1 MSKRHRE
8 SRMQAK
14 VPKEARRLDHR
25 RDRHTAKTAL
35 QVSDPEAVVLPSTP
49 RQLVADDA
57 PKAVATPSPKTGR
70 RFRHWKAPFWKRRN
84 VARHERNVQLDH
96 LLRDV

>member
-8 SRMQAK
+8 SRVQAK

-25 RDRHTAKTAL
+25 RDRHTAKAAL
-35 QVSDPEAVVLPSTP
+35 LASDLEAVVLPSAP
-49 RQLVADDA
+49 RQLATDDV
-57 PKAVATPSPKTGR
+57 PKATVSPATRP

-96 LLRDV
+96 LFREV

>member
-35 QVSDPEAVVLPSTP
+35 QVSDPEALILPSVS
-49 RQLVADDA
+49 RQPVMEEA
-57 PKAVATPSPKTGR
+57 PKAVTTATSRR

-84 VARHERNVQLDH
+84 VARHERNVQLEH
-96 LLRDV
+96 LFREV

>member
-8 SRMQAK
+8 SRVQAK

-25 RDRHTAKTAL
+25 RDRHTAKAVLLTA
-35 QVSDPEAVVLPSTP
+35 DPEGVVLPAP
-49 RQLVADDA
+49 RHLAGDEA
-57 PKAVATPSPKTGR
+57 PKAVEAAPGRR
-70 RFRHWKAPFWKRRN
+70 RFRHWKAPFWKRRTT
-84 VARHERNVQLDH
+84 ARHQRNEQLEH

>member
-8 SRMQAK
+8 SRVQTK

-25 RDRHTAKTAL
+25 RDRHTAKAAL
-35 QVSDPEAVVLPSTP
+35 LASDLEAVVLPSTP
-49 RQLVADDA
+49 RQLVAEVA
-57 PKAVATPSPKTGR
+57 PKAVTEATSRR

-96 LLRDV
+96 LFREV